1 MARRCGSAR
10 NARGFWKSSRR
21 TVIQGVLTGMTNAP
35 RMKSRFE
42 QEIVPLMMERFGYKN
57 RMAVP
62 RLHKI
67 VLNMGV
73 GDAILNIKVLDN
85 AVEQLGS
92 IAGQKPVMTRAKK
105 SIANFKIRSGMPI
118 GCRVTLR
125 GPRMYEFLD
134 RLVSIALPRVRD
146 FRGVSTRSF
155 DGRGN
160 YTMGVKDQMIFPEVN
175 YQKVDRVRGLNIS
188 IVTTAKTDE
197 EGKNLLTLLG
207 LPFRKD

>member
-1 MARRCGSAR
+1 
-10 NARGFWKSSRR
+10 
-21 TVIQGVLTGMTNAP
+21 
-35 RMKSRFE
+35 MKTRYDK
-42 QEIVPLMMERFGYKN
+42 EIVPLMMERFAYTN

-73 GDAILNIKVLDN
+73 GDAVQNIKLLDS

-105 SIANFKIRSGMPI
+105 SIANFKIRAGMPI

-146 FRGVSTRSF
+146 FRGLSTRSF
-155 DGRGN
+155 DGRGS
-160 YTMGVKDQMIFPEVN
+160 YTLGVKDQMMFPEIN
-175 YQKVDRVRGLNIS
+175 YQKVDKVRGMNIC
-188 IVTTAKTDE
+188 IITTARSDE
-197 EGKNLLTLLG
+197 EAKNLLGFLG

>member
-1 MARRCGSAR
+1 MPTA
-10 NARGFWKSSRR
+10 SRLKVR
-21 TVIQGVLTGMTNAP
+21 YD
-35 RMKSRFE
+35 K
-42 QEIVPLMMERFGYKN
+42 EIVPVMMERFGYKN
-57 RMAVP
+57 PMAVP
-62 RLHKI
+62 RLSSI
-67 VLNMGV
+67 MLNMGV
-73 GDAILNIKVLDN
+73 GDAIQNIKLLDN
-85 AVEQLGS
+85 AAEQLGL
-92 IAGQKPVMTRAKK
+92 IAGQKAAVTRARK

-125 GPRMYEFLD
+125 GPRMYEFFD

-160 YTMGVKDQMIFPEVN
+160 YTLGVKDQMIFPEVN

-188 IVTTAKTDE
+188 IVTTARSDE

>member
-1 MARRCGSAR
+1 MPTA
-10 NARGFWKSSRR
+10 SRLKVR
-21 TVIQGVLTGMTNAP
+21 YD
-35 RMKSRFE
+35 K
-42 QEIVPLMMERFGYKN
+42 EIVSVMMERFGYKN

-62 RLHKI
+62 RLSSI
-67 VLNMGV
+67 MLNMGV
-73 GDAILNIKVLDN
+73 GDAIQNIKLLDN
-85 AVEQLGS
+85 AAEQLS
-92 IAGQKPVMTRAKK
+92 LIAGQKAAVTRAKK

-125 GPRMYEFLD
+125 GLRMYEFFD

-146 FRGVSTRSF
+146 FRGVSARSF

-160 YTMGVKDQMIFPEVN
+160 YTLGVKDQMIFPEVN

-188 IVTTAKTDE
+188 IVTTAGSDE

>member
-1 MARRCGSAR
+1 MPTA
-10 NARGFWKSSRR
+10 SRLKVR
-21 TVIQGVLTGMTNAP
+21 YD
-35 RMKSRFE
+35 K
-42 QEIVPLMMERFGYKN
+42 EIVSVMMERFGYKN

-62 RLHKI
+62 RLSSI
-67 VLNMGV
+67 MLNMGV
-73 GDAILNIKVLDN
+73 GDAIQNIKLLDN
-85 AVEQLGS
+85 AAEQLS
-92 IAGQKPVMTRAKK
+92 LIAGQKAAVTRAKK

-125 GPRMYEFLD
+125 GPRMYEFFD

-146 FRGVSTRSF
+146 FRGVSARSF

-160 YTMGVKDQMIFPEVN
+160 YTLGVKDQMIFPEVN

-188 IVTTAKTDE
+188 IVTTAGSDE

-207 LPFRKD
+207 MPFRKD

>member
-1 MARRCGSAR
+1 MPTA
-10 NARGFWKSSRR
+10 SRLKVR
-21 TVIQGVLTGMTNAP
+21 YD
-35 RMKSRFE
+35 K
-42 QEIVPLMMERFGYKN
+42 EIVPVMMERFGYKN
-57 RMAVP
+57 PMAVP
-62 RLHKI
+62 RLSSI
-67 VLNMGV
+67 ILNMGV
-73 GDAILNIKVLDN
+73 GDAIQNIKLLDN
-85 AVEQLGS
+85 AAEQLGL
-92 IAGQKPVMTRAKK
+92 IAGQKAAVTRARK

-125 GPRMYEFLD
+125 GPRMYEFFD

-160 YTMGVKDQMIFPEVN
+160 YTLGVKDQMIFPEVN

-188 IVTTAKTDE
+188 IVTTARSDE

>member
-1 MARRCGSAR
+1 MP
-10 NARGFWKSSRR
+10 
-21 TVIQGVLTGMTNAP
+21 TPP
-35 RMKSRFE
+35 RMKGRYE
-42 QEIVPLMMERFGYKN
+42 QEIIPLMMERFGYKN

-73 GDAILNIKVLDN
+73 GDAIQNIKVLDN

-125 GPRMYEFLD
+125 GSRMYEFLD

-146 FRGVSTRSF
+146 FRGLSTRSF
-155 DGRGN
+155 DGRGS
-160 YTMGVKDQMIFPEVN
+160 YTLGVKDQMIFPEVN
-175 YQKVDRVRGLNIS
+175 YQRVDKVRGMNIC
-188 IVTTAKTDE
+188 IITTARSDE
-197 EGKNLLTLLG
+197 EAKNLLGFLG
-207 LPFRKD
+207 MPFRKD

>member
-1 MARRCGSAR
+1 MP
-10 NARGFWKSSRR
+10 
-21 TVIQGVLTGMTNAP
+21 TAP
-35 RMKSRFE
+35 RMKTRYD
-42 QEIVPLMMERFGYKN
+42 QEIVPLMMERFGYTN

-73 GDAILNIKVLDN
+73 GDAIQNIKILDN

-105 SIANFKIRSGMPI
+105 SIANFKIREGMPI

-146 FRGVSTRSF
+146 FRGLSTKSF
-155 DGRGN
+155 DGRGS
-160 YTMGVKDQMIFPEVN
+160 YTLGVKDQLMFPEIN
-175 YQKVDRVRGLNIS
+175 YQKVDKVRGMNIC
-188 IVTTAKTDE
+188 IITTARNDE
-197 EGKNLLTLLG
+197 EAKNLLGFLG